1 MFILCMSPQLSNNQV
16 RLSLIL
22 LDLYYKHKTERFC
35 VDELYKHPLMTIE
48 IQENLEQLLPTIIKQ
63 KIVAKYQP
71 QYSRPPYHLITN
83 PPELINYVFEYME
96 IIDNKVLLVV
106 TNYYWDYITMKDPIE
121 FDDTQMKH
129 IDEPDSQHLFKF
141 YLWVLTWLKR
151 SHTTCNNSWLEMY
164 LDLDD
169 GSISE
174 NQLCFTKIVE
184 HLKDVGIHL
193 KLSFDSLK
201 YSEKEIGFT
210 TFEIV
215 KLKMGIKPAKQT
227 TEIKLK
233 RMRSRI
239 L

>member
-1 MFILCMSPQLSNNQV
+1 MFVLCMSPQLSNNQV

-22 LDLYYKHKTERFC
+22 LDLYYKNKTERFC

-48 IQENLEQLLPTIIKQ
+48 IQENLEQLLSTIVKQ

-71 QYSRPPYHLITN
+71 QYAKPPYHLIVN

-96 IIDNKVLLVV
+96 ISDNKVLLVV
-106 TNYYWDYITMKDPIE
+106 TNYYWDYLTMKEPIE
-121 FDDTQMKH
+121 LDDNRMIH
-129 IDEPDSQHLFKF
+129 IDETDSQYLFKF

-151 SHTTCNNSWLEMY
+151 SHTTCSNSWLEMY

-169 GSISE
+169 GSIAD

-184 HLKDVGIHL
+184 HLKKFGINL
-193 KLSFDSLK
+193 QLSFNCIK
-201 YSEKEIGFT
+201 YSEKEIGYT

-215 KLKMGIKPAKQT
+215 KSKRELVPVKQT
-227 TEIKLK
+227 TEIKPK
-233 RMRSRI
+233 RMRSGR